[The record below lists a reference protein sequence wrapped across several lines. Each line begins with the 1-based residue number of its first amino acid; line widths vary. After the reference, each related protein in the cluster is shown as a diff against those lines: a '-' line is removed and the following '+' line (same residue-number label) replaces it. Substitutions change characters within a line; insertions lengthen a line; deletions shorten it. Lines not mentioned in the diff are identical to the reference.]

1 MYQLWTSIKI
11 ILSEQFLSKEIWA
24 ITKLYNIYLIYIGL
38 NFLINLN
45 FCKFNLSNSLYNLN
59 TD

>member
-11 ILSEQFLSKEIWA
+11 ILSEQFLSKEIWS
-24 ITKLYNIYLIYIGL
+24 ITKLYNIYLIFIVL

-45 FCKFNLSNSLYNLN
+45 FCKFNLSYSLYNLN
-59 TD
+59 PD